1 MKSFNIKDISK
12 LLENTPTS
20 NLSIN
25 ILNEEDTISGTS
37 FSLKSEKSEKSS
49 DNISTMLNNI
59 NTPQSPD
66 KKGFHRINSFSN
78 ESKNPI
84 TTPIL
89 KYNKPDYAIMTT
101 KRASILDNNQYKNPV
116 LDIPN
121 ITSSSPLLNNNNN
134 TNPFSRT
141 ASNEY
146 NEYNVKYNIDDDDEE
161 YDKKDPLIRKIF
173 KYKEKLDKNLF
184 ILSVK
189 YDRICYKYNTI
200 SLTIMILSTISTF
213 IEAARL
219 TLTEYLRNNENTLS
233 IDTDIFT
240 LSINILMLVLGT
252 VITIL
257 SSIVR
262 FKNYRETMEKLK
274 NYQNII
280 VKYKILYDKQI
291 DIIKIFKCNNRELDD
306 ETFKELNNKLR
317 EYNKEV
323 NENINL
329 VEDIRNDDKVKLQQF
344 KHTFD
349 IKLEKMKQQRNIELL
364 KNKNNAEIKKSM
376 LNDEKELEMIKLKV
390 IKNKN
395 NLKYEKY
402 NIFNDKDNGIDI
414 SRRPNKKEGTVVTMS
429 NFDIVST
436 V

>member
-1 MKSFNIKDISK
+1 MKNFNIKNISK
-12 LLENTPTS
+12 LLENTHTS
-20 NLSIN
+20 NISDK
-25 ILNEEDTISGTS
+25 EDTISGNS
-37 FSLKSEKSEKSS
+37 FSIKSEKSN
-49 DNISTMLNNI
+49 DNMSIINNTNIPQIPKNNKKQENYTI
-59 NTPQSPD
+59 NT
-66 KKGFHRINSFSN
+66 FSN
-78 ESKNPI
+78 ENKIPI

-89 KYNKPDYAIMTT
+89 KYNKPEFINTSMINKKT
-101 KRASILDNNQYKNPV
+101 SISDNNQYKNPD
-116 LDIPN
+116 LNTPSITIP
-121 ITSSSPLLNNNNN
+121 SSPLLINNNNS
-134 TNPFSRT
+134 FSRT
-141 ASNEY
+141 TSNEY
-146 NEYNVKYNIDDDDEE
+146 NLKYNVEEDDDE

-219 TLTEYLRNNENTLS
+219 TLTEYLRNNENNLI
-233 IDTDIFT
+233 IDTDVFT

-262 FKNYRETMEKLK
+262 FKNYREIMEKLK

-291 DIIKIFKCNNRELDD
+291 DIIKMFKSNNREIDD
-306 ETFKELNNKLR
+306 ETFKELTNKLK

-323 NENINL
+323 NENVNL
-329 VEDIRNDDKVKLQQF
+329 IEDIRNDDKVKLQQF
-344 KHTFD
+344 KHSFD
-349 IKLEKMKQQRNIELL
+349 IKLEKMKQKRNIELL
-364 KNKNNAEIKKSM
+364 KNKNNAEIKKNI
-376 LNDEKELEMIKLKV
+376 LNNEKELELIKLKV
-390 IKNKN
+390 LKNKN
-395 NLKYEKY
+395 NSKYEKY
-402 NIFNDKDNGIDI
+402 NLYNDTDND
-414 SRRPNKKEGTVVTMS
+414 SKKNNKKEGTIVTMS
-429 NFDIVST
+429 NFDIVSN

>member
-1 MKSFNIKDISK
+1 MKKLNIKDISK
-12 LLENTPTS
+12 LLENTTTS
-20 NLSIN
+20 NISIN
-25 ILNEEDTISGTS
+25 IEKDDDNTSANSISLNSI
-37 FSLKSEKSEKSS
+37 KSEKSS
-49 DNISTMLNNI
+49 DNISILLNNVNRVETPDNKKYTFYNENKTPMTNPIIRYNKSDYSNI
-59 NTPQSPD
+59 NKRTSISENNLYKPSISDTNNLNTSTPSSPIINNN
-66 KKGFHRINSFSN
+66 INSFSRTN
-78 ESKNPI
+78 SND
-84 TTPIL
+84 L
-89 KYNKPDYAIMTT
+89 
-101 KRASILDNNQYKNPV
+101 
-116 LDIPN
+116 N
-121 ITSSSPLLNNNNN
+121 I
-134 TNPFSRT
+134 
-141 ASNEY
+141 
-146 NEYNVKYNIDDDDEE
+146 KYNIDEDEE
-161 YDKKDPLIRKIF
+161 ENDKKDPLIKKIL

-219 TLTEYLRNNENTLS
+219 TLTEYLRNNENTLI

-262 FKNYRETMEKLK
+262 FKNYREIMEKLK

-291 DIIKIFKCNNRELDD
+291 DIIKNFKSNNKELDD
-306 ETFKELNNKLR
+306 ETFKELNNKLK

-344 KHTFD
+344 KHIFD
-349 IKLEKMKQQRNIELL
+349 IKLEKMKQQRNIKLLKDKNDAEIKMNILNNKKEFEIIKL
-364 KNKNNAEIKKSM
+364 KNKKK
-376 LNDEKELEMIKLKV
+376 
-390 IKNKN
+390 
-395 NLKYEKY
+395 LKYEKFSNNY
-402 NIFNDKDNGIDI
+402 NNEYENTNKKAY
-414 SRRPNKKEGTVVTMS
+414 KKEGTIVTMS

-436 V
+436 I